1 MIISQNCF
9 YDKEIKSI
17 IKSLNTQLI
26 CEIKHESDL
35 CINSEINQNE
45 WVHISE
51 YLHQIKD
58 LYSSKD
64 LLPNDFPED
73 KLFSFPDLFIKEWKI
88 LNPEMNIEQ
97 IDSILKFFFRDY
109 KRNARFGNRLI
120 VDKDY
125 LEKYGILGE
134 SNWKN
139 FVVSLKHRNR
149 FHSNFLNSKVFENFC
164 RCFEKHIPENAI
176 YLRGRIAQSEEGF
189 KKKELNAPPDDR
201 ATTGRANAE
210 GISRLYL
217 ADSQETVLKEV
228 RAGVFDYV
236 SIAEFKSKRMISVV
250 DFTALDEYSPFSMQ
264 IDMQV
269 LSINK
274 ENLENINIELG
285 KPMRRTDN
293 LLDYVPTQYLID
305 FIESIHNEKTKKRI
319 YDGVMYKSVMNLGGI
334 NLVIFEPSVFKQQDN
349 IKTIKVSSISYNVK

>member
-17 IKSLNTQLI
+17 IKSLKTQLI
-26 CEIKHESDL
+26 CDVEQENDL
-35 CINSEINQNE
+35 CVNSEKNQKE
-45 WVHISE
+45 WEHISE

-58 LYSSKD
+58 LYSPESI
-64 LLPNDFPED
+64 LPNTFPED
-73 KLFSFPDLFIKEWKI
+73 KLFSFSDLFIKEWKI
-88 LNPEMNIEQ
+88 LNPKLTIEQ
-97 IDSILKFFFRDY
+97 VDSILKSFFKDY
-109 KRNARFGNRLI
+109 KKHVRFGNRLLL
-120 VDKDY
+120 DKEY
-125 LEKYGILGE
+125 LRPYGILGE
-134 SNWKN
+134 SKWVN
-139 FVVSLKHRNR
+139 FVVLLQHKNR
-149 FHSNFLNSKVFENFC
+149 FHSNFLNKHGLENFC
-164 RCFEKHIPENAI
+164 RCFEKHIPENVT
-176 YLRGRIAQSEEGF
+176 YLRGRIAQSEQGF
-189 KKKELNAPPDDR
+189 KKKELKAPPDDK

-236 SIAEFKSKRMISVV
+236 SIAEFNSKRMISVV
-250 DFTALDEYSPFSMQ
+250 DFTALDEYSPFSME

-305 FIESIHNEKTKKRI
+305 FIESIRYKKTKKRMF
-319 YDGVMYKSVMNLGGI
+319 DGVMYKSVMNPGGI
-334 NLVIFEPSVFKQQDN
+334 NLVIFNPSVFKQQEN